1 MLINFHFTTGTIHA
15 GFPAGISPFLSS
27 FLTLFGVLRLP
38 FPRYTIPAFVYFP
51 FRLIIF
57 IYLRHPCLHMHTCAQ
72 SFSTLCDPMDW
83 TPWPPKSLPLVPPGK
98 PKASMTDIFFFFF
111 NFSIE
116 RERMEF
122 KWCETCRGGKT
133 WGVRGRR
140 GTLLPGVYR
149 QPRGGMAL
157 DRWNYVPKSS
167 HRWVLS
173 YAWELAC
180 PGRGS
185 LFLGK
190 KGYLRCQNIII
201 YRKQKND

>member
-15 GFPAGISPFLSS
+15 GFPAGISPFLSA

-38 FPRYTIPAFVYFP
+38 FPHYTTPAFVYFP
-51 FRLIIF
+51 FWLIIF
-57 IYLRHPCLHMHTCAQ
+57 IYLRHPCLHMRTCVRSRFRLFA
-72 SFSTLCDPMDW
+72 
-83 TPWPPKSLPLVPPGK
+83 TPWTGLHGSQNLYHWYLLGSPRHPWL
-98 PKASMTDIFFFFF
+98 IFFFF

-122 KWCETCRGGKT
+122 KWCETRRGGKT

-201 YRKQKND
+201 YRKQKHD